1 MTKRADAPHAPAPN
15 QPLGKDASAMQE
27 EGIRF
32 LIAMAILVVA
42 YGGAATYFLNP
53 EKCFVKRLRPA
64 SGGKV
69 THARLLFRAF
79 IGGGLIVGG
88 LNLLAY
94 IIAFDIPLS
103 VLWSLGAL
111 PPVALIA
118 VGGMGYT
125 YFRLVKYRR
134 LSPDDAD
141 AGAFVLRDD
150 AD

>member
-1 MTKRADAPHAPAPN
+1 
-15 QPLGKDASAMQE
+15 MQE

-42 YGGAATYFLNP
+42 YGVAATYFLNP
-53 EKCFVKRLRPA
+53 EKYFVKRLRPA
-64 SGGKV
+64 GGEV
-69 THARLLFRAF
+69 THARIIFRAF
-79 IGGGLIVGG
+79 VGGGLIVGG

-103 VLWSLGAL
+103 ALWSLGAL
-111 PPVALIA
+111 PPVALIV

-134 LSPDDAD
+134 LPTDD
-141 AGAFVLRDD
+141 AGAGGFVLRDD

>member
-1 MTKRADAPHAPAPN
+1 
-15 QPLGKDASAMQE
+15 MQE

-42 YGGAATYFLNP
+42 YGGAASYFANP

-64 SGGKV
+64 VGDKV
-69 THARLLFRAF
+69 THARILFRAF

-103 VLWSLGAL
+103 ALRSLGAL
-111 PPVALIA
+111 PLIAPIA

-134 LSPDDAD
+134 RAPDETD
-141 AGAFVLRDD
+141 AGGFVLRDD